1 MKGRITTVLSLA
13 GVLVAGSAAAMV
25 NTQVLQSTESQSSA
39 QVAAESP
46 DNTVTDNTVTD
57 DSVTDDSV
65 TDNTV
70 TDDSVTDNTVTK
82 IQSSVLTSSQALY
95 QVGDAGLVTLDTAGD
110 VLTIVSVTPNA
121 GWTVVKAESDGQF
134 DIEVKLQ
141 NGNTLVEFEAN
152 LQLGV
157 ITTSVE
163 AKILGSD
170 DAGSTPGT
178 GTTPGSGTIDDD
190 DSDDDDS
197 DDHND
202 DDDSD
207 DEEDEQ
213 DDEDSDDHEDEDD
226 SDDDD

>member
-1 MKGRITTVLSLA
+1 
-13 GVLVAGSAAAMV
+13 VLVAGSAAAMV
-25 NTQVLQSTESQSSA
+25 NTQVLQSTESQSNA

-46 DNTVTDNTVTD
+46 DNTVTDNTATDNTVTD
-57 DSVTDDSV
+57 DSA

-121 GWTVVKAESDGQF
+121 GWTVVKAESYSQY

-163 AKILGSD
+163 AKIIGSD
-170 DAGSTPGT
+170 DNGATP

-190 DSDDDDS
+190 DDS
-197 DDHND
+197 DDHED
-202 DDDSD
+202 DDGSDDSD
-207 DEEDEQ
+207 DEEDE
-213 DDEDSDDHEDEDD
+213 EDSDDHEDEDD
-226 SDDDD
+226 DSDDDD